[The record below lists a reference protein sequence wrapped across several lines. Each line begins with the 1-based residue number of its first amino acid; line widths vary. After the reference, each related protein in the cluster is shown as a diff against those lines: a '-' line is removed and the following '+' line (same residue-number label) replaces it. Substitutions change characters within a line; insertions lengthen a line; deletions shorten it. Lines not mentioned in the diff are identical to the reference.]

1 MQIIGF
7 QRGIIYSYS
16 LKDYKTNIIKN
27 LSNLWSV
34 LIWYFLVKG
43 MPALYR
49 HVLPSQSMLIFIIFS
64 SEGVNLF
71 SLVNVEDELQRRRGA
86 RRRGGGI
93 VTFSPP
99 PLQVQSC
106 SPPSHRLP
114 TRCSCG
120 ALPAQ
125 PRVLTTT
132 AWTWVWRRPS
142 TRQDKFCRWRQELSQ
157 NPPKPQERW
166 TGNHRFS
173 HRKLLLLREDQTPL
187 KVRIFLVSSVDFLP
201 LSKINFPRF
210 TANFWDTNFI
220 LRLTA
225 GDCVFYVGYTPSRF
239 ADTVKWWSMW
249 HFTDY

>member
-71 SLVNVEDELQRRRGA
+71 SLVNVEDELHRRRGA

-142 TRQDKFCRWRQELSQ
+142 RRQDKLCRTELSQ
-157 NPPKPQERW
+157 NQPKPQEKFKISYRQKP
-166 TGNHRFS
+166 F
-173 HRKLLLLREDQTPL
+173 LVVREDLTPL
-187 KVRIFLVSSVDFLP
+187 KVRKFMSFQSIFRYAPERNKFSTKIPQVLGHWLRIEVDSQL
-201 LSKINFPRF
+201 
-210 TANFWDTNFI
+210 
-220 LRLTA
+220 
-225 GDCVFYVGYTPSRF
+225 
-239 ADTVKWWSMW
+239 
-249 HFTDY
+249 